1 MASCL
6 ACFEEM
12 TFVLKAV
19 LMLAEFAVASMMAIL
34 NVIEGAMRFVKVMSD
49 FLGRFMF
56 VGVTFVDLAGQ

>member
-1 MASCL
+1 MASCMT
-6 ACFEEM
+6 CFEEM

-19 LMLAEFAVASMMAIL
+19 LMLAEFAVASMVAIL
-34 NVIEGAMRFVKVMSD
+34 NVIEGAMRVVKVMSD

>member
-1 MASCL
+1 MASCMT
-6 ACFEEM
+6 CFEEM

-19 LMLAEFAVASMMAIL
+19 LVLAEFAVASMVAIL
-34 NVIEGAMRFVKVMSD
+34 NFIEGAMRVVKVMSD